1 MTESQVI
8 VVSPPGSGTPLLADL
23 TSALG
28 YLSYGSMSATPAVGG
43 RSAGTPEIV
52 AMRPLLTAAHGPD
65 EAELLLK
72 RGGEERGVLEA
83 AFREAAGALWRVW
96 WMRLGQPVAVASS
109 VDPGLESR
117 LARVEER
124 ELPGLLPGR
133 GCWYVEG
140 LDLQRADAGFL
151 RTWQKSGRPPI
162 VFHHRDVR
170 DRIVSQIRSLARP
183 DTPDGHRPHQLIY
196 RDIVAALPT
205 MDAKITFALTD
216 PGFPGMEE
224 ARRCQ
229 WLLHHPAV
237 TVITHEDLAGPAH
250 GGTAEGRERA
260 VAQLLA
266 ITGLPPSAAAAAAS
280 AQPPREDEEL
290 MVGQWRSCFTPAHER
305 LLDRRH
311 GDLLTTRAEVRPAGG
326 PTTGPT
332 TETAREPG
340 TAAR

>member
-1 MTESQVI
+1 MPESQVI
-8 VVSPPGSGTPLLADL
+8 VVSLPGSGTPLLADL

-28 YLSYGSMSATPAVGG
+28 YLSYGTMSTAPAVGG
-43 RSAGTPEIV
+43 RSAGSPEIV
-52 AMRPLLTAAHGPD
+52 AMRPLLTAAHGRE

-72 RGGEERGVLEA
+72 RGGEEREELDA

-117 LARVEER
+117 LARVPER

-133 GCWYVEG
+133 GCWYVDSLG
-140 LDLQRADAGFL
+140 LQRADAGFL
-151 RTWQKSGRPPI
+151 RAWQKSGRPPV

-170 DRIVSQIRSLARP
+170 DRIVSQIRSLSRP
-183 DTPDGHRPHQLIY
+183 GTPAGYRPHQLIY

-266 ITGLPPSAAAAAAS
+266 ITGLPPSAAASAAS
-280 AQPPREDEEL
+280 AQPPRENEEL
-290 MVGQWRSCFTPAHER
+290 TVGQWRNCFTPAHER

-311 GDLLTTRAEVRPAGG
+311 GDLLTARAESGPADD
-326 PTTGPT
+326 PTP
-332 TETAREPG
+332 ETAREPG